1 MKRLTLLFFC
11 FVFINLNINTAVSQ
25 NITFGTADR
34 IKIIQQLPEMHAAEQ
49 QLDNF
54 RSRQL
59 ETIQVLQ
66 NELEIEY
73 SNANSPGVEID
84 DAQNSQIQ
92 QRIAEL
98 EQDIQSALAEANREF
113 REMQGRLIEPIF
125 SKIQKAIETVAEQ
138 MQIDVV
144 INKSTFDGTAV
155 ILYRADHSI
164 DITEKVIE
172 YLDN

>member
-1 MKRLTLLFFC
+1 MKRLTLLFIF
-11 FVFINLNINTAVSQ
+11 FVVINFNVNTAVSQ

-34 IKIIQQLPEMHAAEQ
+34 LKIIQQLPEMHAAEQ

-59 ETIQVLQ
+59 ATLQVLQ
-66 NELEIEY
+66 NELEAEY
-73 SNANSPGVEID
+73 NNANNPGIEID
-84 DAQNSQIQ
+84 DAQSRQIQ
-92 QRIAEL
+92 QRITEL
-98 EQDIQSALAEANREF
+98 EQEIQSALTVADREF
-113 REMQGRLIEPIF
+113 REMQNRLIEPIF
-125 SKIQKAIETVAEQ
+125 SKVQKAIETVAEQ
-138 MQIDVV
+138 MQIDVI

-172 YLDN
+172 YLDG

>member
-113 REMQGRLIEPIF
+113 REMQGRFIEPIF